1 MKFLGLCGALLAAG
15 LATGGAKAQEATVK
29 ELIPTGKLRFGVAFA
44 PKMSA
49 LFVVKDAGGSPH
61 GVTADLGN
69 ELAQRLGVP
78 IEFMVAP
85 NTGVLTD
92 ALASAAIDVAFVP
105 VDEERKK
112 RLEFG
117 PAYCLVESTYMV
129 TAASGIRTLAEVDR
143 SGVRVVGIANTTT
156 IRAAGR
162 SLINTVPIAVTSID
176 DAVAMLRAGQANAFA
191 LGRDS
196 LPPFV
201 AEFPGSHIVDGGFQ
215 QTGIA
220 IAVPKG
226 HSEAL
231 AYVTKFIEDAKA
243 SGSVRRAM
251 DRAGMSN
258 LAVAP
263 PER

>member
-1 MKFLGLCGALLAAG
+1 
-15 LATGGAKAQEATVK
+15 
-29 ELIPTGKLRFGVAFA
+29 
-44 PKMSA
+44 MSA
-49 LFVVKDAGGSPH
+49 LFVVKDAGGSPR
-61 GVTADLGN
+61 GVTVDLGN

-78 IEFMVAP
+78 IDFMVAP

-92 ALASAAIDVAFVP
+92 ALASAAIDVAFMP
-105 VDEERKK
+105 VDDERKK
-112 RLEFG
+112 RLDFG

-129 TAASGIRTLAEVDR
+129 TAASG
-143 SGVRVVGIANTTT
+143 
-156 IRAAGR
+156 R
-162 SLINTVPIAVTSID
+162 SLINTTPIAATSID
-176 DAVAMLRAGQANAFA
+176 DAVAMLRAGQADAFA

-196 LPPFV
+196 LPSFV

-226 HSEAL
+226 RPEAL

-251 DRAGMSN
+251 DRAGMAN